1 MSIIKDLFLYFIL
14 SLTIYYFFKCRYL
27 KSQLYC
33 QRENFI
39 KTLGHD
45 FRVSLLAQIRGLD
58 IVQQKF
64 NLSDDEN
71 RFVEEINNS
80 CKYSLDMISM
90 LLKIYKIEN
99 GALYLQ
105 FENINI
111 SEIIYEIFTEYK
123 NNAAEKNIA
132 LKCNFEN
139 NTIFADRENFSK
151 ALKILF
157 DTVLIYSNKNTTVQ
171 LSLKRSLGYFIF
183 EIEYNGNPI
192 SNEEYKRMFSLNPA
206 YSTVGHGIQMF
217 LCKKIMDMH
226 KWKIEFKKQAEECSF
241 VISIPS
247 GTERVVPLNCIEAAK
262 GFL

>member
-1 MSIIKDLFLYFIL
+1 MSIIKDLFLYFVL

-27 KSQLYC
+27 KSELFN

-64 NLSDDEN
+64 SLSDKEIC
-71 RFVEEINNS
+71 FVEEINNS

-99 GALYLQ
+99 GTLALHY
-105 FENINI
+105 ENINI
-111 SEIIYEIFTEYK
+111 TEIIYEIFTKYK

-132 LKCNFEN
+132 LRCNFAN
-139 NTIFADRENFSK
+139 NTIYADRENFSK
-151 ALKILF
+151 ALKILIG
-157 DTVLIYSNKNTTVQ
+157 TVLIYSKKDTTVR
-171 LSLKRSLGYFIF
+171 LSLKRTPAHFLF

-192 SNEEYKRMFSLNPA
+192 SNEEYKRMFALSPA

-217 LCKKIMDMH
+217 LCKKIIDIH
-226 KWKIEFKKQAEECSF
+226 KWKIEFKSHFDVNAF
-241 VISIPS
+241 IISIPS
-247 GTERVVPLNCIEAAK
+247 GTEQVAPLNCIETAK